1 MYARTTTV
9 RGNPGAI
16 DEATAYM
23 RDQAMPK
30 VQQMEGCVGLSMLA
44 DRDTGRCIVTSAW
57 ETEEAMRATMDRVG
71 PMRDETSRILGGR
84 PEVQTWEIAV
94 LHRAHQAPEGACT
107 RVTWSRTD
115 PSNVDRIVDAYKMSL
130 LPRLEEMDG
139 FCSASLMTDRR
150 EGRGAGAVTYADRA
164 ALERSRTNADAVRE
178 EFAAAMGAQIL
189 EVAEFELVLH
199 HLRVPETV

>member
-9 RGNPGAI
+9 RGNPRAI
-16 DEATAYM
+16 DEATAYL
-23 RDQAMPK
+23 RDEVMPA
-30 VQQMEGCVGLSMLA
+30 VQQMEGFVGLSMLA
-44 DRDTGRCIVTSAW
+44 DRDSGRCIVSAAW
-57 ETEEAMRATMDRVG
+57 QSEEAMRATMDRVG
-71 PMRDETSRILGGR
+71 PLRDRAAQILGGQ
-84 PEVQTWEIAV
+84 PEVQLWEIAA
-94 LHRAHQAPEGACT
+94 LHRDHQAPDGACT

-115 PSNVDRIVDAYKMSL
+115 PANVERIVDAYKMSL

-139 FCSASLMTDRR
+139 FCSASLMVDRR
-150 EGRGAGAVTYADRA
+150 EGRGAGAVTFADRA
-164 ALERSRTNADAVRE
+164 TLERSRTNATAVRE

>member
-23 RDQAMPK
+23 RDETMPA
-30 VQQMEGCVGLSMLA
+30 VQQMQGFVGLSMLA
-44 DRDTGRCIVTSAW
+44 DRDSGRCIVTSAW
-57 ETEEAMRATMDRVG
+57 ETEEMMRATMDRVG
-71 PMRDETSRILGGR
+71 PMRERVGQILGGQ
-84 PEVQTWEIAV
+84 PEVQGWEIAV
-94 LHRAHQAPEGACT
+94 LHRDHQAPDGACT

-115 PSNVDRIVDAYKMSL
+115 PSNVERIVDAYKLSL

-139 FCSASLMTDRR
+139 FCSASLMMDRR
-150 EGRGAGAVTYADRA
+150 EGRGAGSVTYADRA
-164 ALERSRTNADAVRE
+164 TMEQSRTNATAVRE
-178 EFAAAMGAQIL
+178 EFTAAMGAEIL

>member
-1 MYARTTTV
+1 MFARTTIV
-9 RGNPGAI
+9 RGNPGAV
-16 DEATAYM
+16 DEAVAYM
-23 RDQAMPK
+23 RDEVMPV

-44 DRDTGRCIVTSAW
+44 DRDTGRCIIATAW
-57 ETEEAMRATMDRVG
+57 QTEDAMQATMDRVG
-71 PMRDETSRILGGR
+71 PMRDRVSQVLGGQ
-84 PEVQTWEIAV
+84 PEVHMWEIAV
-94 LHRAHQAPEGACT
+94 LHRAHQAPDGACT

-115 PSNVDRIVDAYKMSL
+115 PANVDRIVDAYKLSL

-139 FCSASLMTDRR
+139 FCAASLMMDRR

-164 ALERSRTNADAVRE
+164 TMERSRTNADAVRE